1 MEYAYLMASL
11 PMLAIGK
18 DIPMSSADFLASSTP
33 LLKQEDAQDLK
44 SAMEGRFHEV
54 KHPAAR
60 RYAAAEVQLRDA
72 VARARAARMG
82 VDPAPFLKPFAG
94 WDGLAEK
101 TAADAMNTADPLE
114 RELILDRYRWSV
126 LEELAALEAF
136 GMAAVYSYGLR
147 LQIAE
152 KWQTLSES
160 QGEAVVATIVQDN
173 VAGLGL

>member
-1 MEYAYLMASL
+1 
-11 PMLAIGK
+11 
-18 DIPMSSADFLASSTP
+18 
-33 LLKQEDAQDLK
+33 
-44 SAMEGRFHEV
+44 
-54 KHPAAR
+54 
-60 RYAAAEVQLRDA
+60 
-72 VARARAARMG
+72 
-82 VDPAPFLKPFAG
+82 
-94 WDGLAEK
+94 
-101 TAADAMNTADPLE
+101 MNTADPLE

-126 LEELAALEAF
+126 LEDLAALDAF